1 MEVFKTLK
9 PGEPGTKRLCREY
22 GDQLVNVRYRKGTD
36 PNRIYTTV
44 EIIVDSRIY
53 HPGLTHAP
61 VASKRETQ
69 RFPIWVKFDEVEL
82 RQKVKE
88 AGGKW
93 DMGKKV
99 WYLSY
104 KKIAEL
110 NLKNRITNI

>member
-1 MEVFKTLK
+1 MDVFKTIK
-9 PGEPGTKRLCREY
+9 PNEHGSKAYTSEY
-22 GDQLVNVRYRKGTD
+22 GDKLVAVRYRKGTD

-61 VASKRETQ
+61 VASQQEIQ
-69 RFPIWVKFDEVEL
+69 HFPIWVKFEEAEL
-82 RQKVKE
+82 RMKVKA

-93 DMGKKV
+93 DNSKKL

-104 KKIAEL
+104 KKIKEL
-110 NLKNRITNI
+110 NLKNRITRV